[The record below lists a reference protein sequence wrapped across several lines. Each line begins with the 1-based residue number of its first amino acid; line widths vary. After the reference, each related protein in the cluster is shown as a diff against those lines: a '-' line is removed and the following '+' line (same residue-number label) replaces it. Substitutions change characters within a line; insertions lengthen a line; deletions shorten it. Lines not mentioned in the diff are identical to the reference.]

1 MDFSFNSMEQ
11 DVIDMLEDFCVKEVK
26 PLAAELDEQER
37 FPTETLEKLSEMGMM
52 GMYIPE
58 EYGGAGLSYNTY
70 TAANEIFNKYCAS
83 TGCMFE
89 VHGSL
94 VTWPLLTYGTEDQK
108 KKYLPKMASG
118 EMLGA
123 FGLTE
128 PGAGSDA
135 SGQKT
140 TAIDKGDHYLLN
152 GTKCFITNGYYASL
166 YLVFAMT
173 DKEKGNK
180 GISAFL
186 VEKGW
191 EGFSFGTKEKKMG
204 IHGTATYELVF
215 EDVKVPKEN
224 LLGKEGDGYKIAMST
239 LDGGRVSIAAQ
250 GVGIAQGAL
259 NELIPVIKAR
269 KQFGRTIASFQN
281 TQFKVA
287 EMQTEIDAARLLVY
301 RASQLHQ
308 DHKKV
313 VREASMA
320 KYYATKVAND
330 VTRMCLQLAGGIGYT
345 REYPFERFMRD
356 AKITEIYEG
365 TNEIQRVIIAG
376 DMGIR

>member
-1 MDFSFNSMEQ
+1 MQPITSGTKQAWIDNQARPLTSEGFVEVSYRVTIPDMPNAEATDNGYIPVLPPQTAQIINGREHETVPYATLEQ
-11 DVIDMLEDFCVKEVK
+11 DL
-26 PLAAELDEQER
+26 
-37 FPTETLEKLSEMGMM
+37 
-52 GMYIPE
+52 
-58 EYGGAGLSYNTY
+58 
-70 TAANEIFNKYCAS
+70 
-83 TGCMFE
+83 
-89 VHGSL
+89 
-94 VTWPLLTYGTEDQK
+94 W
-108 KKYLPKMASG
+108 
-118 EMLGA
+118 
-123 FGLTE
+123 
-128 PGAGSDA
+128 
-135 SGQKT
+135 
-140 TAIDKGDHYLLN
+140 LLN

-204 IHGTATYELVF
+204 IHGTSTYELVF

-224 LLGKEGDGYKIAMST
+224 LLGKLGEGYKIAMST

-259 NELIPVIKAR
+259 NELLPVIHAR
-269 KQFGRTIASFQN
+269 KQFGKTIASFQN
-281 TQFKVA
+281 TQFKCA

-301 RASQLHQ
+301 RASQMHQ
-308 DHKKV
+308 DHEKCVK
-313 VREASMA
+313 EASMA

-365 TNEIQRVIIAG
+365 TNEIQRIIIAG
-376 DMGIR
+376 EMGVR

>member
-1 MDFSFNSMEQ
+1 MDFNFNEMEL
-11 DVIDMLEDFCVKEVK
+11 DIINMLEDFCVNEVK

-70 TAANEIFNKYCAS
+70 TAANETFNKYCAS

-94 VTWPLLTYGTEDQK
+94 VTWPLLTYGTEEQK
-108 KKYLPKMASG
+108 QKYLPKMASG

-140 TAIDKGDHYLLN
+140 TAVDNGDHWLLN

-173 DKEKGNK
+173 DKEKGTK

-186 VEKGW
+186 VEKGTP
-191 EGFSFGTKEKKMG
+191 GFSFGTKEKKMG
-204 IHGTATYELVF
+204 IHGTSTYELVF
-215 EDVKVPKEN
+215 EDVKLPKDA
-224 LLGKEGDGYKIAMST
+224 LLGKVGDGFKIAMST
-239 LDGGRVSIAAQ
+239 LDGGRISIAAQ

-269 KQFGRTIASFQN
+269 KQFGRSIASFQN

-301 RASQLHQ
+301 RASQMKQ
-308 DHKKV
+308 DHKPCVK
-313 VREASMA
+313 EAAMA
-320 KYYATKVAND
+320 KYYATKTAND
-330 VTRMCLQLAGGIGYT
+330 VARMCLQLAGGIGFT

-365 TNEIQRVIIAG
+365 TNEIQRIIISG
-376 DMGIR
+376 EMGIR

>member
-1 MDFSFNSMEQ
+1 MDFNFNEMEL
-11 DVIDMLEDFCVKEVK
+11 DIINMLEDFCVNEVK

-94 VTWPLLTYGTEDQK
+94 VTWPLLTYGTEEQK
-108 KKYLPKMASG
+108 QKYLPKMASG

-140 TAIDKGDHYLLN
+140 TAVDNGDHWLLN

-173 DKEKGNK
+173 DKEKGTK

-186 VEKGW
+186 VEKGTP
-191 EGFSFGTKEKKMG
+191 GFSFGTKEKKMG
-204 IHGTATYELVF
+204 IHGTSTYELVF
-215 EDVKVPKEN
+215 EDVKLPKDA
-224 LLGKEGDGYKIAMST
+224 LLGKVGDGFKIAMST
-239 LDGGRVSIAAQ
+239 LDGGRISIAAQ

-269 KQFGRTIASFQN
+269 KQFGRSIASFQN

-301 RASQLHQ
+301 RASQMKQ
-308 DHKKV
+308 DHKPCVK
-313 VREASMA
+313 EAAMA
-320 KYYATKVAND
+320 KYYATKTAND
-330 VTRMCLQLAGGIGYT
+330 VARMCLQLAGGIGFT

-365 TNEIQRVIIAG
+365 TNEIQRIIISG
-376 DMGIR
+376 EMGIR

>member
-1 MDFSFNSMEQ
+1 MDFNFNEMEL
-11 DVIDMLEDFCVKEVK
+11 DIINMLEDFCVNEVK

-94 VTWPLLTYGTEDQK
+94 VTWPLLTYGTEEQK
-108 KKYLPKMASG
+108 QKYLPKMASG

-140 TAIDKGDHYLLN
+140 TAVDNGDHWLLN

-173 DKEKGNK
+173 DKEKGTK

-186 VEKGW
+186 VEKGTP
-191 EGFSFGTKEKKMG
+191 GFSFGTKEKKMG

-215 EDVKVPKEN
+215 EDVKLPKDA
-224 LLGKEGDGYKIAMST
+224 LLGKVGDGFKIAMST
-239 LDGGRVSIAAQ
+239 LDGGRISIAAQ

-269 KQFGRTIASFQN
+269 KQFGRSIASFQN

-301 RASQLHQ
+301 RASQMKQ
-308 DHKKV
+308 DHKPCVK
-313 VREASMA
+313 EAAMA
-320 KYYATKVAND
+320 KYYATKTAND
-330 VTRMCLQLAGGIGYT
+330 VARMCLQLAGGIGFT

-365 TNEIQRVIIAG
+365 TNEIQRIIISG
-376 DMGIR
+376 EMGIR

>member
-1 MDFSFNSMEQ
+1 MDFNFNSMEQ

-26 PLAAELDEQER
+26 PLAAELDEEER

-70 TAANEIFNKYCAS
+70 TAANEVFNKYCAS

-94 VTWPLLTYGTEDQK
+94 VTWPLLTYGNEEQK
-108 KKYLPKMASG
+108 QRYLPRMASG

-128 PGAGSDA
+128 PGAGSDS

-204 IHGTATYELVF
+204 IHGTSTYELVF

-224 LLGKEGDGYKIAMST
+224 LLGKEGDGFKIAMST
-239 LDGGRVSIAAQ
+239 LDGGRISIAAQ

-269 KQFGRTIASFQN
+269 KQFGKSISAFQN
-281 TQFKVA
+281 TQFKCA
-287 EMQTEIDAARLLVY
+287 EMQTEIDAARLLVH
-301 RASQLHQ
+301 RASQMHQ
-308 DHKKV
+308 DH
-313 VREASMA
+313 VRCVKEAAMA

-330 VTRMCLQLAGGIGYT
+330 VARMCIQLAGGIGYT
-345 REYPFERFMRD
+345 REYPFERFYRD

-365 TNEIQRVIIAG
+365 TNEIQRIIISG
-376 DMGIR
+376 EMGVR

>member
-1 MDFSFNSMEQ
+1 MDFNFNEMEL
-11 DVIDMLEDFCVKEVK
+11 DIINMLEDFCVNEVK

-94 VTWPLLTYGTEDQK
+94 VTWPLLTYGTEEQK
-108 KKYLPKMASG
+108 QKYLPKMASG

-140 TAIDKGDHYLLN
+140 TAVDNGDHWLLN

-173 DKEKGNK
+173 DKEKGTK

-186 VEKGW
+186 VEKGTP
-191 EGFSFGTKEKKMG
+191 GFSFGTKEKKMG

-215 EDVKVPKEN
+215 EDVKLPKDA
-224 LLGKEGDGYKIAMST
+224 LLGKVGEGFKIAMST
-239 LDGGRVSIAAQ
+239 LDGGRISIAAQ

-269 KQFGRTIASFQN
+269 KQFGRSIASFQN

-301 RASQLHQ
+301 RASQMKQ
-308 DHKKV
+308 DHKPCVK
-313 VREASMA
+313 EAAMA
-320 KYYATKVAND
+320 KYYATKTAND
-330 VTRMCLQLAGGIGYT
+330 VARMCLQLAGGIGFT

-365 TNEIQRVIIAG
+365 TNEIQRIIISG
-376 DMGIR
+376 EMGIR

>member
-1 MDFSFNSMEQ
+1 MDFNFTSMEQ
-11 DVIDMLEDFCVKEVK
+11 DIINMLEDFCVNEVK

-37 FPTETLEKLSEMGMM
+37 FPVETLEKLSEMGMM

-58 EYGGAGLSYNTY
+58 EYGGAGLSYNSY

-94 VTWPLLTYGTEDQK
+94 VTWPLLTYGTEEQK
-108 KKYLPKMASG
+108 QKYLPKMASG

-140 TAIDKGDHYLLN
+140 NAVDNGDHWLLN
-152 GTKCFITNGYYASL
+152 GTKCFITNGSYASL

-173 DKEKGNK
+173 DKEKGTK

-186 VEKGW
+186 VEKGTP
-191 EGFSFGTKEKKMG
+191 GFSFGTKEKKMG

-215 EDVKVPKEN
+215 EDVKLPKDA
-224 LLGKEGDGYKIAMST
+224 LLGKVGDGFKIAMST
-239 LDGGRVSIAAQ
+239 LDGGRISIAAQ

-269 KQFGRTIASFQN
+269 KQFGRSIASFQN

-301 RASQLHQ
+301 RASQLKQ
-308 DHKKV
+308 DHKPCVK
-313 VREASMA
+313 EAAMA
-320 KYYATKVAND
+320 KYYATKTAND
-330 VTRMCLQLAGGIGYT
+330 VSRMCLQLAGGIGYT

-365 TNEIQRVIIAG
+365 TNEIQRIIISG
-376 DMGIR
+376 EMGIR

>member
-1 MDFSFNSMEQ
+1 MDYKFNSMEQ
-11 DVIDMLEDFCVKEVK
+11 DIINMLEDFCVNEVK

-37 FPTETLEKLSEMGMM
+37 FPVETLEKLSEMGMM

-94 VTWPLLTYGTEDQK
+94 VTWPLLNYGTEEQK
-108 KKYLPKMASG
+108 QKYLPKMASG

-128 PGAGSDA
+128 AGAGSDA
-135 SGQKT
+135 SATKT
-140 TAIDKGDHYLLN
+140 NAVDKGDHWLLN
-152 GTKCFITNGYYASL
+152 GTKCFITNGSYASL

-173 DKEKGNK
+173 DKEKGTK

-191 EGFSFGTKEKKMG
+191 PGFTFGTKEKKMG

-224 LLGKEGDGYKIAMST
+224 LLGKVGEGFKIAMST
-239 LDGGRVSIAAQ
+239 LDGGRISIAAQ
-250 GVGIAQGAL
+250 GVGLAQGAL

-269 KQFGRTIASFQN
+269 KQFGKSIASFQN
-281 TQFKVA
+281 TQFKCA

-301 RASQLHQ
+301 RASQMHQ
-308 DHKKV
+308 DHEKCVK
-313 VREASMA
+313 EASMA

-330 VTRMCLQLAGGIGYT
+330 TARMCLQLAGGIGYT

-365 TNEIQRVIIAG
+365 TNEIQRIIIAG
-376 DMGIR
+376 EMGIR